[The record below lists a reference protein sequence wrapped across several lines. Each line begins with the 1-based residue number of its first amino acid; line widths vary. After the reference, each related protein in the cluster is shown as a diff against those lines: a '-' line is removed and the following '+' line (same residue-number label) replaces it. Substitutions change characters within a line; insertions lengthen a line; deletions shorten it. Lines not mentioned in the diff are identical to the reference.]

1 VSRQRQTLREEG
13 TQSHGTHAVSRATEQ
28 TRTSM
33 DPRPTTDSVPAAR
46 VQSWLRIAA
55 RLDAGTQ
62 VPAQRIAA

>member
-1 VSRQRQTLREEG
+1 
-13 TQSHGTHAVSRATEQ
+13 
-28 TRTSM
+28 M